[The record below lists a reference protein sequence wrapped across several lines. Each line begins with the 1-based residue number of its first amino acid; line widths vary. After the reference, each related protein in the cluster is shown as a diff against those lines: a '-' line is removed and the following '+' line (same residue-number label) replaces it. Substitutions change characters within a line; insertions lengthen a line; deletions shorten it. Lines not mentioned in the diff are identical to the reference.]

1 MQFIIPG
8 FLLAALAIAIPIII
22 HLFYFR
28 KFKQVYFT
36 NVRFL
41 REIKEQTAS
50 RSRLRNLLV
59 LLARILTIICLVL
72 AFAQP
77 FLPRGEEAKS
87 GPKAVSLFIDNSFSM
102 EALSKDVSLLEMAK
116 LKARQIVQG
125 YSPQDRFQILTNDFS
140 GMSQRLVQGEEAMNL
155 IDDIRVSPVVQTINQ
170 ALYRQQY
177 IVGGEEGFS
186 PVSYLIS
193 DFQTNIIEEG
203 QSWSD
208 SLMKATAIP
217 MLAVRSENVAIDS
230 AWFES
235 PVLITQKTATLIVSI
250 RNYNDTEVEQIRL
263 SIKEGAEEKPV
274 GAVNIPPQQTIYDT
288 ISYTPRAAGWQ
299 QIELSINDFPI
310 QFDDR
315 YYLGFEVLE
324 KIQPLVVFEGKPTP
338 FLEKGLSGF
347 SAFAPSYQDRSQ
359 LAYSELNNYQLI
371 ILDGLS
377 NLSSGLQAAL
387 NEYMNQGGNVLIFP
401 PPGQSDMSEYN
412 TFLAGLGARQYGAW
426 NETALEIGQINTLS
440 FVFKDVYTNAGSN
453 LTLPDTKGQYLMKS
467 TGASAEEKLLVYRN
481 GESNL
486 GRYAV
491 GSGNLFQSAAP
502 LGNNYNSL
510 GRNGEIFIP
519 MLYKMALSGV
529 NAKSNAYTL
538 GINDEARLNL
548 NLELGPDRRFRLRQG
563 DTEVIPPQ
571 RFIGSELRIGLQD
584 GLTKAGVYDLLAT
597 TDSVLAKIAINYDR
611 RESDQVFASTA
622 QISEM
627 GLEVIDNVAL
637 ADLSVLV
644 GEKERGILLWRWFVI
659 LGLIFIG
666 AEILLL
672 RFWKV

>member
-8 FLLAALAIAIPIII
+8 FLIAALAIAIPIII

-59 LLARILTIICLVL
+59 LLARILTIICLVF

-102 EALSKDVSLLEMAK
+102 EAQSRDVTLLEEAK

-140 GMSQRLVQGEEAMNL
+140 GVSQRLVQGEEAINL
-155 IDDIRVSPVVQTINQ
+155 IDEIKVSPVVQTIDQ

-177 IVGGEEGFS
+177 IVGGDEGFT

-193 DFQTNIIEEG
+193 DFQANLFQG
-203 QSWSD
+203 KGPWSD
-208 SLMKATAIP
+208 TLMKATAIP
-217 MLAVRSENVAIDS
+217 MTAVRSGNVAIDS

-235 PVLITQKTATLIVSI
+235 PVLISQKTASLIVAI
-250 RNYNDTEVEQIRL
+250 RNYNDTEAEQIRL
-263 SIKEGAEEKPV
+263 SLKEGAEEKPV
-274 GAVNIPPQQTIYDT
+274 GAINIPAKQSVFDT
-288 ISYTPRAAGWQ
+288 IAFTPRSSGWQ
-299 QIELSINDFPI
+299 SIELAINDFPI

-315 YYLGFEVLE
+315 YFMSFEVLE

-338 FLEKGLSGF
+338 FLEKGLAGF
-347 SAFAPSYQDRSQ
+347 SAFAPAYQDRSQ
-359 LAYSELNNYQLI
+359 LTYSDLNNYQLI
-371 ILDGLS
+371 ILDGLA
-377 NLSSGLQAAL
+377 NLSSGLLSAMIA
-387 NEYMNQGGNVLIFP
+387 YMNQGGNVLLFP
-401 PPGQSDMSEYN
+401 PSGQSNLGEYN
-412 TFLAGLGARQYGAW
+412 TFLAGLGARQYGVW
-426 NETALEIGQINTLS
+426 SETPLEIGQINTRS

-453 LTLPDTKGQYLMKS
+453 LTLPDTKGHYLMQS
-467 TGASAEEKLLVYRN
+467 TGASAEEKLLIYRN
-481 GESNL
+481 GDSNM

-491 GSGNLFQSAAP
+491 GSGNLFQSVAP
-502 LGNNYNSL
+502 LGNAYNSL

-519 MLYKMALSGV
+519 MLYKMALSGA

-538 GINDEARLNL
+538 GVNDEARLNL

-563 DTEVIPPQ
+563 DTEIIPPQ
-571 RFIGSELRIGLQD
+571 RFIGSELRLGLQD
-584 GLTKAGVYDLLAT
+584 GLTKSGVYDLLAT
-597 TDSVLAKIAINYDR
+597 SDSVLAKIAINYDR
-611 RESDQVFASTA
+611 RESDQEFATTD

-627 GLEVIDNVAL
+627 GLEVLENVAL
-637 ADLSVLV
+637 ADLSALV
-644 GEKERGILLWRWFVI
+644 GEKERGIVLWRWFVI
-659 LGLIFIG
+659 LALIFIG